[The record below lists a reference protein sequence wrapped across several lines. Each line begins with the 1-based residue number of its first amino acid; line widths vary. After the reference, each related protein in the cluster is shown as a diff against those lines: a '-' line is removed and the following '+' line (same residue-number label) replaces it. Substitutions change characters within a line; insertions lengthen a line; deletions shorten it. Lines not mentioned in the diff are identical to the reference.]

1 MKNQSIL
8 AFHFPHK
15 TGSMFGYEILERIA
29 RITKAP
35 FFSQNNNP
43 PSHGALANVDF
54 DSASGLFLRGPVRD
68 FAVTENQS
76 LQTDDYANDTPIHLL
91 ECVDYYAV
99 CQVRDS
105 LDLVVSQYF
114 SHGWIHSLNSSI
126 DAEIRRRIQA
136 GEISIYEYALMEF
149 RGESGFGE
157 ASILHKY
164 HNLAKLKSLLGPK
177 CLVLNYEEMMLGY
190 SKWSK
195 QMADFLRPFVE
206 IKDELVQLKPDYKG
220 LKRSGRFGFFGRKE
234 RFWQDPLQYA
244 EQEMRKTHIRS
255 PYPGDHLNFLTPA
268 EISSLRYYE
277 QSLSPKLAT
286 F

>member
-1 MKNQSIL
+1 
-8 AFHFPHK
+8 
-15 TGSMFGYEILERIA
+15 MFGYEILERIA

-35 FFSQNNNP
+35 FFSPNNNP

-114 SHGWIHSLNSSI
+114 SHGWIHSLYSSI

-177 CLVLNYEEMMLGY
+177 CLVLNYEEMMLSY
-190 SKWSK
+190 SKWSE

-234 RFWQDPLQYA
+234 RFWQDPLQYV